1 MLATTIRM
9 RGNAWQVRV
18 GSGKAQ
24 HSIGSFKT
32 YEEALK
38 ASESA
43 KSKSLNTKA
52 SNYSAKIINLAKQM
66 AEEAVR
72 ERKEWIEEFLIESS
86 SSSEDLFSLAPKIS
100 AMAKQEFEGVAVIS
114 DNQCFD
120 INTFRSADT
129 SKREMAISTIA
140 KLPDADRLKLYKSY
154 YESATDSDTD
164 FEEWHSNLSED
175 DLTKLDCWLFL
186 NWKIFAK

>member
-1 MLATTIRM
+1 MLATTIRK
-9 RGNAWQVRV
+9 RGNAFQVRV
-18 GSGKAQ
+18 GSGKSQ

-43 KSKSLNTKA
+43 KSESLNTKA
-52 SNYSAKIINLAKQM
+52 KNNSAKVIEFAKQM

-72 ERKEWIEEFLIESS
+72 ERKEWIEDFLIENSS
-86 SSSEDLFSLAPKIS
+86 SSDELFSLAPKIS
-100 AMAKQEFEGVAVIS
+100 EMSKQAFDGIAITS
-114 DNQCFD
+114 DNEIFD
-120 INTFRSADT
+120 LDTFRSADT
-129 SKREMAISTIA
+129 SDSETAISTIA
-140 KLPDADRLKLYKSY
+140 KLPEADRLKLYKSY
-154 YESATDSDTD
+154 YESATGSDIN